1 MNVKRTSQLALAV
14 IAILGSST
22 GLASQQLVD
31 QISQFG
37 VSYQVTDNHAALNGV
52 DCAVLG
58 ADWASCN
65 RATITLTNN
74 GPTITSKNWAIYMS
88 NVHKTLAV
96 QNDQF
101 RMVHIVGDLT
111 RLEPT
116 DKFVGLAPG
125 ASVVIPIVNEYWQ
138 LFSTDVMPRWYVTS
152 GDAKPK
158 IIQATDTEDLSRFV
172 VPIGDQWKRTPED
185 KNILME
191 AGSRY
196 VKNQDVKQLAASELR
211 GQILPTPLKVV
222 IAEEDA
228 DLSQGINLNLA
239 SLPKDR
245 AEAVKQRFSLLG
257 VKLNAAG
264 YPIFTTVNPA
274 ALKDIPSIS
283 GAYRLVVSKDKAEV
297 IGYDAQGVYYGLQS
311 IMSLLPADGSHRI
324 ATLKADD
331 APRFSYRGIFLDVGR
346 NFHSKTAILRMLD
359 QMSAWKINVF
369 HFHLTDDE
377 GWRIEIPGLPELTEV
392 GSRRCH
398 DLKEQR
404 CLLPQLG
411 SGPFSDNN
419 GSGYFSRDDY
429 IEIVKFAEAR
439 GIQVLPEVDM
449 PAHARAAVIAMEARY
464 QHLMNAGRAKEASE
478 YRLVDPGDNSN
489 TTSVQLYDR
498 TSYLNP
504 CLTSSLHFA
513 NKVISEIQLMHREAG
528 QPLRSWHFGG
538 DEAKNIRL
546 GVGYTDIKHPEA
558 GKGQLD
564 LSREDQPWAKSQV
577 CQAMIASGKV
587 SDLGH
592 LPSYF
597 ALKVSEL
604 VKKHGIERMQAWQ
617 DGLKNAQDAHAF
629 ATPEVAVNFWDTLYW
644 GGFDTVNDWANKGY
658 QVIVSNPDYLYMDF
672 PSEVNPLERGY
683 YWGTRYN
690 DERKMFS
697 FAPDNMPQNAETS
710 VDRDG
715 QFFNAKSDK
724 PWPGAT
730 GMSAQLWSETV
741 RTDDQMESMIYPRM
755 FSAAERSWHRA
766 AWEQDYQA
774 GKEYRGGETQW
785 VDQRALHDDW
795 QRFAN
800 ILGQRELAKLD
811 KHGIS
816 YRLPVPG
823 ARIVAGKLEA
833 NTAFPGL
840 EMQFSTDG
848 GKRWQHYDSQNLPTV
863 TGDVQIRAVSPD
875 GQRFSRQES
884 L

>member
-1 MNVKRTSQLALAV
+1 MCIRDS
-14 IAILGSST
+14 
-22 GLASQQLVD
+22 
-31 QISQFG
+31 
-37 VSYQVTDNHAALNGV
+37 
-52 DCAVLG
+52 
-58 ADWASCN
+58 
-65 RATITLTNN
+65 
-74 GPTITSKNWAIYMS
+74 
-88 NVHKTLAV
+88 
-96 QNDQF
+96 
-101 RMVHIVGDLT
+101 
-111 RLEPT
+111 
-116 DKFVGLAPG
+116 
-125 ASVVIPIVNEYWQ
+125 
-138 LFSTDVMPRWYVTS
+138 
-152 GDAKPK
+152 
-158 IIQATDTEDLSRFV
+158 
-172 VPIGDQWKRTPED
+172 
-185 KNILME
+185 
-191 AGSRY
+191 
-196 VKNQDVKQLAASELR
+196 
-211 GQILPTPLKVV
+211 
-222 IAEEDA
+222 
-228 DLSQGINLNLA
+228 
-239 SLPKDR
+239 
-245 AEAVKQRFSLLG
+245 
-257 VKLNAAG
+257 
-264 YPIFTTVNPA
+264 
-274 ALKDIPSIS
+274 
-283 GAYRLVVSKDKAEV
+283 
-297 IGYDAQGVYYGLQS
+297 
-311 IMSLLPADGSHRI
+311 
-324 ATLKADD
+324 LKADD

-577 CQAMIASGKV
+577 CHAMIASGKV

-597 ALKVSEL
+597 AVKVSEL

-644 GGFDTVNDWANKGY
+644 GCL
-658 QVIVSNPDYLYMDF
+658 LYTSDAA
-672 PSEVNPLERGY
+672 
-683 YWGTRYN
+683 
-690 DERKMFS
+690 DE
-697 FAPDNMPQNAETS
+697 
-710 VDRDG
+710 
-715 QFFNAKSDK
+715 
-724 PWPGAT
+724 
-730 GMSAQLWSETV
+730 
-741 RTDDQMESMIYPRM
+741 
-755 FSAAERSWHRA
+755 
-766 AWEQDYQA
+766 
-774 GKEYRGGETQW
+774 
-785 VDQRALHDDW
+785 
-795 QRFAN
+795 
-800 ILGQRELAKLD
+800 
-811 KHGIS
+811 
-816 YRLPVPG
+816 
-823 ARIVAGKLEA
+823 
-833 NTAFPGL
+833 
-840 EMQFSTDG
+840 
-848 GKRWQHYDSQNLPTV
+848 
-863 TGDVQIRAVSPD
+863 
-875 GQRFSRQES
+875 
-884 L
+884 